1 MTHLELEE
9 CFRAHYKTL
18 RDKAFYIVRDWD
30 LAEDVVQDTF
40 LKLLSNE
47 AEHNPDLSQPLTWLV
62 NIVGRQA
69 LNAKRDR
76 DRDIDVEADYAMIH
90 GQQIEDINHV
100 EEEEAHMLQN
110 LRKALVKEWLDTDG
124 SIAEGTREAIRA
136 VYFDGSPVSKQ
147 AEILGVHP
155 EILRRR
161 VDKAFTKWH
170 KRLKRMERNRG
181 VGNTP

>member
-1 MTHLELEE
+1 MTILDLEE

-18 RDKAFYIVRDWD
+18 VDKAYFIVRDWD

-76 DRDIDVEADYAMIH
+76 ERDITVEADYAVIH
-90 GQQIEDINHV
+90 NEESIDLNHL
-100 EEEEAHMLQN
+100 EAEEALL
-110 LRKALVKEWLDTDG
+110 LRKVRQELVREWLDTDS
-124 SIAEGTREAIRA
+124 SIAEGIREAIRA
-136 VYFDGSPVSKQ
+136 VYFDGSPVSQQ
-147 AEILGVHP
+147 AAILGIHP
-155 EILRRR
+155 ELLHRK
-161 VDKAFTKWH
+161 VDKTFMKWR
-170 KRLKRMERNRG
+170 KRLKRMEASGGRK
-181 VGNTP
+181 